1 MRILRASIF
10 LLFASASSSS
20 SSTKEDDHI
29 PQSSNSIA
37 EQDTITDFVPSEL
50 EAVEEVKSDASLTLK
65 KFYTFIGK
73 NEKNLKMAA
82 SFVVLAA
89 GAMAVMNT
97 DPESVKQI
105 TDGLSSFIEEN
116 IRGLLSIPRELARM
130 SEVRTPIDGRKLI
143 ALLGAVRLMVRG
155 IGRQRRKS
163 NRRARSIRR

>member
-1 MRILRASIF
+1 MKILKASIF
-10 LLFASASSSS
+10 LLFASAWSS
-20 SSTKEDDHI
+20 SSTNEENLIPHKSDGKAEEDI
-29 PQSSNSIA
+29 
-37 EQDTITDFVPSEL
+37 ITDYVASEL
-50 EAVEEVKSDASLTLK
+50 KEVEEVESEAFLSLK
-65 KFYTFIGK
+65 RIYTFIGK
-73 NEKNLKMAA
+73 NEKNLKMAS

-97 DPESVKQI
+97 DPDSVKQI

-116 IRGLLSIPRELARM
+116 IRGLQSIPRELARM
-130 SEVRTPIDGRKLI
+130 SEVRIPIDGRLLI